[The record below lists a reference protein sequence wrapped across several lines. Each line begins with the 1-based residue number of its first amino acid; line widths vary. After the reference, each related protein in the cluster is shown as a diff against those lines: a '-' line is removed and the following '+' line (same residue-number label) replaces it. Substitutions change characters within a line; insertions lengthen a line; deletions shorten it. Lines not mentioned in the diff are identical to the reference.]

1 MKIMSIKLFTVTYK
15 SYASGDEWTEKI
27 CADDL
32 YMAMS
37 RLNGNPSN
45 IMSVTENGVPVSSE
59 KLTELF
65 DSLAARSTV

>member
-1 MKIMSIKLFTVTYK
+1 MSIKLFTVTYK

-32 YMAMS
+32 YTAMS

-45 IMSVTENGVPVSSE
+45 IMSIRENGILISSE

-65 DSLAARSTV
+65 DSLAARSRM

>member
-32 YMAMS
+32 YTAMS

-45 IMSVTENGVPVSSE
+45 IMSIRENGILISSE

-65 DSLAARSTV
+65 DSLAARSTL

>member
-1 MKIMSIKLFTVTYK
+1 MSIKLFTVTYK

-32 YMAMS
+32 YTAMS

-45 IMSVTENGVPVSSE
+45 IMSIRENGILISSE

>member
-1 MKIMSIKLFTVTYK
+1 MSIKLFTVTYK

-45 IMSVTENGVPVSSE
+45 IMSIRENGILISSE

>member
-1 MKIMSIKLFTVTYK
+1 MSIKLFTVTYK

-32 YMAMS
+32 YTAMS

-45 IMSVTENGVPVSSE
+45 IMSIRENGILISSE

-65 DSLAARSTV
+65 DSLAARSTL

>member
-1 MKIMSIKLFTVTYK
+1 MSIKLFTITYK

-32 YMAMS
+32 YSAVNS
-37 RLNGNPSN
+37 IGVEQNPNN
-45 IMSVTENGVPVSSE
+45 IIAIKENGISISSA